1 MTAIEYSQ
9 QALDDIERLVEFLLS
24 QDADVA
30 LATADIIQDGIT
42 LLARHPE
49 VGRPTAEKNIRELVI
64 SRGNTGYIAMYAFIE
79 VRDTVVILGLRHQRE
94 AGYE

>member
-9 QALDDIERLVEFLLS
+9 QAFDDIERLVEFLLS
-24 QDADVA
+24 QDADAA
-30 LATADIIQDGIT
+30 LATAEIIQDGIM

-49 VGRPTAEKNIRELVI
+49 IGRPTTDRSIRELVI
-64 SRGNTGYIAMYAFIE
+64 SRGNTGYVALYEFIE
-79 VRDTVVILGLRHQRE
+79 SADIVVILGIKHQRE

>member
-9 QALDDIERLVEFLLS
+9 QALDDVERLVEFLLS
-24 QDADVA
+24 QDTDVA
-30 LATADIIQDGIT
+30 LATAAIIQDGIM

-49 VGRPTAEKNIRELVI
+49 IGRPTTDRNIRELVI
-64 SRGNTGYIAMYAFIE
+64 SRGNTGYIALYEFIE
-79 VRDTVVILGLRHQRE
+79 SADIVVILGLRHQRE